1 MMAIQ
6 LLPVLSTSSVSAVS
20 GAIPL
25 RQVGA
30 LSSLASGESLR
41 RAEAPEEG
49 WGVVVF
55 QGVCGGGCENRVCA
69 CSACRRQA
77 RHAPCAGTQR
87 SARMSGWGERRPVDK
102 GKDVEVVEQHDD
114 QDQGKLLFAAR
125 QCPAPPVPVLVC
137 QHPPGLSIPSHL
149 PCPSPPYLACRTH
162 TGRGRAGRL
171 RAAPSKTGSCN
182 KTLCAE
188 RHTGD
193 AESGRSARAHRFHGD
208 GVCWPASRASSPL
221 PARRP
226 CASSPF
232 PSGVTTLLPRTLL
245 LVLVRVRG

>member
-1 MMAIQ
+1 VMAIQ

-162 TGRGRAGRL
+162 TCSWSR
-171 RAAPSKTGSCN
+171 RAAACG
-182 KTLCAE
+182 AE
-188 RHTGD
+188 QNGFVQQDFMRGETHRRRRER
-193 AESGRSARAHRFHGD
+193 AQRAR
-208 GVCWPASRASSPL
+208 SPL
-221 PARRP
+221 PWGRRLL
-226 CASSPF
+226 AGVAGIVSPTRA
-232 PSGVTTLLPRTLL
+232 PS
-245 LVLVRVRG
+245 VRL